1 MQSGVRNLLMI
12 AGVAVLA
19 ILLDFSFNYFDV
31 FKEFAK
37 LNYRAIIFK

>member
-1 MQSGVRNLLMI
+1 MQNGVRNMLMI

-19 ILLDFSFNYFDV
+19 VFLEFSFHYMEV

-37 LNYRAIIFK
+37 LDYKAILFK